1 MPSRAVNSR
10 TAKMA
15 SRVETCS
22 LMTSPSVCRSR
33 RNPDCRAACS
43 IEVLLE
49 LDVGPSHHSFAAE
62 KQHGQLRIPCHH
74 CPHLVD
80 ARFLEFARDR
90 VEHCVADVVQAHLW
104 LDRQSEYPA
113 AGRRAEFPGANLADD
128 KSQHVRIRFVR
139 ATLGHQEETLV
150 QPPFAV
156 TNEYI
161 VPVFRLGELRDPG
174 VESDQ

>member
-49 LDVGPSHHSFAAE
+49 LDVGPSHHSFATE
-62 KQHGQLRIPCHH
+62 KQHRKTGIPCHH
-74 CPHLVD
+74 CPHLAD
-80 ARFLEFARDR
+80 ARFPEFAGDCRKQIGGNALQTR
-90 VEHCVADVVQAHLW
+90 LR
-104 LDRQSEYPA
+104 LDRQREYPA
-113 AGRRAEFPGANLADD
+113 AGRRSEFPGANLTDD
-128 KSQHVRIRFVR
+128 KSEHVRI
-139 ATLGHQEETLV
+139 
-150 QPPFAV
+150 
-156 TNEYI
+156 
-161 VPVFRLGELRDPG
+161 
-174 VESDQ
+174 